1 MRNGHGLIGTM
12 FWVIVLLLLI
22 PLRLYIYRQDIKRI
36 GLIQARRRVVQGIFI
51 LLTVY
56 LGILALLL
64 GFESKLVYHP
74 LSPREHWLPPPGVD
88 HQELKLKTA
97 TGDMI
102 HAWWCEQPGAKVTIL
117 FSHGNAGNL
126 SNHAWIIPE
135 LRKAFPCNVLIYDYP
150 GFGYSTGKPGEAACY
165 ASAEAA
171 YAWLVQEKKVP
182 LTQLVFMGQSLGCA
196 MACELASHHDHKAL
210 VLLSPF
216 TTIRDL
222 GQELMPIFPVRW
234 LMGHRYDN
242 RSKLQKIDNP
252 LFIGH
257 GTKDEV
263 IPFHHGQKLFDASAS
278 KNKKFHAIQGG
289 THNELSPDYFQA
301 VKQFLN
307 GLN

>member
-1 MRNGHGLIGTM
+1 MIWWIVFLILA
-12 FWVIVLLLLI
+12 VL
-22 PLRLYIYRQDIKRI
+22 RWYIYRQDIKRL
-36 GLIQARRRVVQGIFI
+36 GETQARRRVVQGIFI

-74 LSPREHWLPPPGVD
+74 LSPREYWLPPPGVN
-88 HQELKLKTA
+88 HQEVKLKSS
-97 TGDMI
+97 TGDEI
-102 HAWWCEQPGAKVTIL
+102 HAWWCEQANAKFTIL

-171 YAWLVQEKKVP
+171 YTWLLQEKKVP
-182 LTQLVFMGQSLGCA
+182 ATQLILMGQSLGCA
-196 MACELASHHDHKAL
+196 MACELASHHDHQAL

-242 RSKLQKIDNP
+242 RSKLEKLNKP
-252 LFIGH
+252 LLIGH
-257 GTKDEV
+257 GTADEV

-278 KNKKFHAIQGG
+278 KSKKFHTIKGG
-289 THNELSPDYFQA
+289 THNEFSPDYFVA
-301 VKQFLN
+301 VKQFLDE
-307 GLN
+307 LP